1 MKFVKGKFL
10 LYAVVVAGLSGLIFG
25 LWRIMDSKKS
35 LLQYEM
41 KTVGA
46 ATVLFFKDTHLPYIT
61 YDLMFPKGGADFS
74 SKPGIA
80 AVTGDLLDQGAG
92 GLSSEEIQTKL
103 NSYGTGLSL
112 GLGRQS
118 SSLSLSGLSQHGDK
132 LWELFKKII
141 AEPHLDTKEL
151 EVLKKQYAVSR
162 LEKFNSPSAIAME
175 VWRKGIFANHPFGEP
190 RGGTIHSFKEISL
203 KEIKEFYEKQYKKS
217 APIFTVV
224 GKYDET
230 LKKNILSF
238 FKEHFNS
245 EKSASP
251 PASVQTTEPG
261 KTLLIT
267 REDMV
272 QSELIAGYALPPYP
286 TSTPKKALALK
297 LANNIFGGPL
307 LNSRL
312 MSHLREKL
320 GLAYGVNSG
329 FSFNR
334 KYGLFILDGA
344 TKTEST
350 GLFLKEA
357 LTLLETFREKG
368 ITAEEFSESKSS
380 LKGRFL
386 KQMET
391 MEDRANMFVY
401 YHFQLGLKK
410 TYLNDYMKQI
420 DSISLDYTNQVVR
433 EFVFPDKLQIVIYGH
448 PSVAA
453 QLDKLNIPSP
463 QVIPFKEYFAEELP

>member
-1 MKFVKGKFL
+1 MKFVTGKVF
-10 LYAVVVAGLSGLIFG
+10 LYAIVGGLIGLIFG

-41 KTVGA
+41 KRAGA

-74 SKPGIA
+74 SKPGMA
-80 AVTGDLLDQGAG
+80 SVTGDLMDQGAG
-92 GLSSEEIQTKL
+92 GLSSEELQNKL

-118 SSLSLSGLSQHGDK
+118 CSLSLSGLSQHGDS
-132 LWELFKKII
+132 LWDLFKKII
-141 AEPHLDTKEL
+141 TEPHLDSKEL

-175 VWRKGIFANHPFGEP
+175 VWRKGIFTNHPFGEP
-190 RGGTIHSFKEISL
+190 RGGTIPSIKKISL
-203 KEIKEFYEKQYKKS
+203 QDIKTFYKEQYRES
-217 APIFTVV
+217 APVFTVV
-224 GKYDET
+224 GKYNET
-230 LKKNILSF
+230 LKKDILSF

-245 EKSASP
+245 EEPVSP
-251 PASVQTTEPG
+251 SASVQIKKSG
-261 KTLLIT
+261 QTLLIT
-267 REDMV
+267 REDLV

-286 TSTPKKALALK
+286 SSTPKKALALK

-307 LNSRL
+307 LSSRL
-312 MSHLREKL
+312 MSHLREKM
-320 GLAYGVNSG
+320 GLAYGVNSS
-329 FSFNR
+329 FSFN
-334 KYGLFILDGA
+334 KIYGLFILDGA

-350 GLFLKEA
+350 GQFLKEA
-357 LTLLETFREKG
+357 LNLLEEFRKKG
-368 ITAEEFSESKSS
+368 ITEEELSESKSS

-386 KQMET
+386 RQMET
-391 MEDRANMFVY
+391 MEDRAGMFVY

-410 TYLNDYMKQI
+410 TYLDNYMKQV
-420 DSISLDYTNQVVR
+420 DAISLDYTNEIIK
-433 EFVFPDKLQIVIYGH
+433 EFVFPNRLQILIYGH
-448 PSVAA
+448 PSVAD
-453 QLDKLNIPSP
+453 QLDKLDIPSP